1 MIIKFSAML
10 LALLWSAPAF
20 AAHPL
25 VTDDTGTQGTGKFQM
40 ELNVESSRDEE
51 NEAGITQKETGG
63 IVTAALTYGIVE
75 NVDIIVGL
83 PWQWSTLKEGGN
95 MISNDKGIG
104 DTSVDVKWRFLECK
118 DHELSL
124 ALKPGLTIPTGN
136 TAKGFGNGKISGG
149 MMLIATKEWQ
159 HGAVHCCNVGY
170 THNSYGQDHDY
181 ETLKQDLWHASL
193 ATEIKMT
200 AKLRSVADVG
210 LDSNNEKTPDTNP
223 VYILGGLIY
232 SVTENFDLDVGVKA
246 GMNHT
251 ERDRTVLAGFTAR
264 F

>member
-104 DTSVDVKWRFLECK
+104 DTSVDVKWRCLECK

-159 HGAVHCCNVGY
+159 HGAVHCNVGY

>member
-1 MIIKFSAML
+1 M
-10 LALLWSAPAF
+10 
-20 AAHPL
+20 H
-25 VTDDTGTQGTGKFQM
+25 
-40 ELNVESSRDEE
+40 
-51 NEAGITQKETGG
+51 
-63 IVTAALTYGIVE
+63 
-75 NVDIIVGL
+75 
-83 PWQWSTLKEGGN
+83 
-95 MISNDKGIG
+95 
-104 DTSVDVKWRFLECK
+104 
-118 DHELSL
+118 
-124 ALKPGLTIPTGN
+124 
-136 TAKGFGNGKISGG
+136 
-149 MMLIATKEWQ
+149 
-159 HGAVHCCNVGY
+159 CNVGY